1 MALLVFKC
9 TNKLIVFVSLHM
21 KYNTIKE
28 TMTFNVKHN
37 VFTEARDSIIDKL
50 LKNVLEILIRTF

>member
-9 TNKLIVFVSLHM
+9 TNKLIVFVSLDMYHF
-21 KYNTIKE
+21 KHKE
-28 TMTFNVKHN
+28 TMTVNVKHN
-37 VFTEARDSIIDKL
+37 VFTEARDNIINKL